1 MLPSSYSVP
10 GANLSDIAA
19 EISQLDFEMGPIRPP
34 SEGGSSSLLIRATR
48 NCPWN
53 RCTFC
58 YGSSYGGKKFQL
70 RPVAEVKND
79 IDSAGNIAR
88 LISEASRAL
97 GNAGAINESVA
108 VALVRSN
115 PELNHHTG
123 FIHVINWLASGGRT
137 AFIQDAD
144 SLIMPTRDM
153 VEILK
158 YLKVTFPSLERI
170 TSYARSHTIARK
182 SLEELKKLHEA
193 GLTRLHFGLESG
205 DDEILTSV
213 AKGVTSAQHI
223 EAGKKA
229 KEARLEVSEYVMP
242 DLGGPARSDQHARN
256 TARVLNEIDPDFI
269 RLRPFLPRLNTPLY
283 EDYLKGDVQLSSPHQ
298 RLRELKTFVEALNV
312 SSRLV
317 FDHFLNPAYRVQ
329 GEMVHLFKQDYQG
342 YKLPDEKGEVLELI
356 EQGLGIDEQQFV
368 HAEELIGTPSL

>member
-1 MLPSSYSVP
+1 MGDLTS
-10 GANLSDIAA
+10 GAAGIRDLA
-19 EISQLDFEMGPIRPP
+19 EQIGQLDFEMGPIRPP

-58 YGSSYGGKKFQL
+58 YGSSYGHQKFQL

-79 IDSAGNIAR
+79 IDSAGSIAR
-88 LISEASRAL
+88 LISEASQAL
-97 GNAGAINESVA
+97 GNAGSVNESVA

-115 PELNHHTG
+115 PELNHHMG

-158 YLKVTFPSLERI
+158 HLKRTFPSLERI

-182 SLEELKKLHEA
+182 SAEDLKALHQA
-193 GLTRLHFGLESG
+193 GLSRLHFGLESG
-205 DDEILTSV
+205 DDEILTCV
-213 AKGVTSAQHI
+213 QKGVTAAQHV

-229 KEARLEVSEYVMP
+229 KAAGLEVSEYVMP

-256 TARVLNEIDPDFI
+256 TARVLNEINPDFI

-283 EDYLKGDVQLSSPHQ
+283 DDYLKGEIKLSSPHQ
-298 RLRELKTFVEALNV
+298 RLKELKTFVEALNV

-342 YKLPDEKGEVLELI
+342 YKLPDEKGAVLKLI
-356 EQGLGIDEQQFV
+356 EKGLSIDEQQFV

>member
-1 MLPSSYSVP
+1 MGDLTSGP
-10 GANLSDIAA
+10 ADITDIA
-19 EISQLDFEMGPIRPP
+19 EQIGRFDFEMGPIRPP
-34 SEGGSSSLLIRATR
+34 SEGGSASLLIRATR

-58 YGSSYGGKKFQL
+58 YGSSYGHQKFQL
-70 RPVAEVKND
+70 RPVAKVKKD
-79 IDSAGNIAR
+79 IDSAGKIAE
-88 LISEASRAL
+88 LIRQTSSAL
-97 GNAGAINESVA
+97 GSAGSANEAVA

-115 PELNHHTG
+115 PELNRHTG
-123 FIHVINWLASGGRT
+123 FVHVINWLASGGRT

-144 SLIMPTRDM
+144 SLIMPTKDM

-158 YLKVTFPSLERI
+158 YLKRTFPSLERI
-170 TSYARSHTIARK
+170 TSYARSHTVARK
-182 SLEELKKLHEA
+182 SLEDLKALHAA

-205 DDEILTSV
+205 DDEILAHV
-213 AKGVTSAQHI
+213 EKGVTAAQHI

-229 KEARLEVSEYVMP
+229 KAAGLEVSEYVMP

-256 TARVLNEIDPDFI
+256 TARVLNEINPDFI
-269 RLRPFLPRLNTPLY
+269 RLRPFLPRLNTPMY
-283 EDYLKGDVQLSSPHQ
+283 DDYLKGEVKLSSPHQ

-317 FDHFLNPAYRVQ
+317 FDHFLNPAYRVE

-342 YKLPDEKGEVLELI
+342 YKLPDEKGAVLELI